1 MAQTGHKTESSF
13 LMYVGKPKI
22 SMSKQLATK
31 MKQLNKEIYETI

>member
-22 SMSKQLATK
+22 SMAKQLATAI
-31 MKQLNKEIYETI
+31 KQLNKEIYETI